1 VISNVMG
8 ALRQAL
14 EIVFEVQR
22 KRINEKIT
30 RRKVSFPTYK
40 RRFFFLF
47 FGPFLLKNCM
57 TFLFL
62 IHFKRFKLL

>member
-1 VISNVMG
+1 MG

-14 EIVFEVQR
+14 EIVFKVQR

-40 RRFFFLF
+40 RRFFFFSLDPSYF
-47 FGPFLLKNCM
+47 Q
-57 TFLFL
+57 TA
-62 IHFKRFKLL
+62 